1 LPENSDSTR
10 IILENL
16 RQRYPRLDGLIT
28 PDNRAAMIVFMGRAE
43 TDADLKSMVDVVRH
57 HVGRVG
63 PDIQA
68 EFSVGGMPAIT
79 ADLLS
84 EIPKDALTTTAIAFV
99 LIALVLALAFK
110 SLKTGLILMAP
121 VCLALVWG
129 FGAFYV
135 FGIPLNPIT
144 LLISSLIMGV
154 GVDFSIHFV
163 HRYEEEKKTAPGKP
177 RKSMGASVL
186 SVGKAMVATAAIVC
200 GAFGVLMISRIPAIA
215 IFGGIVALMVL
226 FCLLTTS
233 FVLPSVLLSF
243 SKKRKG

>member
-1 LPENSDSTR
+1 
-10 IILENL
+10 
-16 RQRYPRLDGLIT
+16 
-28 PDNRAAMIVFMGRAE
+28 
-43 TDADLKSMVDVVRH
+43 
-57 HVGRVG
+57 
-63 PDIQA
+63 
-68 EFSVGGMPAIT
+68 
-79 ADLLS
+79 
-84 EIPKDALTTTAIAFV
+84 
-99 LIALVLALAFK
+99 
-110 SLKTGLILMAP
+110 
-121 VCLALVWG
+121 
-129 FGAFYV
+129 V